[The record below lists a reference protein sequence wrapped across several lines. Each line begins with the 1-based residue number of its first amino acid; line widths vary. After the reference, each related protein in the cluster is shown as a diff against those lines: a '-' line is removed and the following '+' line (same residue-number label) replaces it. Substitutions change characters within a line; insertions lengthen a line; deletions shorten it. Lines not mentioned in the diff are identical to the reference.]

1 MLSAKMLRPL
11 VDYSD
16 HDEEEEEEVN
26 KSNIFKEEKSEAG
39 EGMEKFITVNIIEKF
54 TNSVLSN

>member
-1 MLSAKMLRPL
+1 MLRPL

-16 HDEEEEEEVN
+16 HDEDEEEEVN

-39 EGMEKFITVNIIEKF
+39 EGMEKLITVDVIEKF
-54 TNSVLSN
+54 SYSV

>member
-39 EGMEKFITVNIIEKF
+39 KGMEKLIMVDVIEKF
-54 TNSVLSN
+54 SYSVLLN

>member
-26 KSNIFKEEKSEAG
+26 KSNIFKEEESEAG
-39 EGMEKFITVNIIEKF
+39 KGMEKFITVNIIEKF